1 MKKIIIFGATGGT
14 GQQLVKQS
22 LEMGHRVT
30 AFVRN
35 PEKLKLS
42 DNSLNIFQGDVLN
55 FENVSKAIKNQDV
68 VLCSIGIPA
77 SDKSALRANGTANI
91 IKAMENNGVKRLIC
105 QTSLGYGDSK
115 EILPLYMKYII
126 VPIILKN
133 AFKDHESQEAKIEQS
148 SLDWII
154 VRPGNLTNGIKT
166 GNYKYGFNYNDKI
179 KLKVSRAD
187 VAMFMLSQIENLEYL
202 RKKKVGISY

>member
-154 VRPGNLTNGIKT
+154 VRPGNLTNEIKT

-202 RKKKVGISY
+202 RKKVGISY

>member
-14 GQQLVKQS
+14 GQQLAKQA

-35 PEKLKLS
+35 PEKLKLT
-42 DNSLNIFQGDVLN
+42 DNNLNIFQGDVLN
-55 FENVSKAIKNQDV
+55 FENVSKAIKNQDA
-68 VLCSIGIPA
+68 VLCSIGISA
-77 SDKSALRANGTANI
+77 FDKSALRANGTANI

-115 EILPLYMKYII
+115 EILPWYMKYII

-133 AFKDHESQEAKIEQS
+133 AFKDHKSQEAKIEQS

-166 GNYKYGFNYNDKI
+166 GNYKYGFNYNNKI

-202 RKKKVGISY
+202 RKKVGISY